1 MMSPGKNEQST
12 ANIILSP
19 KDPYL
24 ISRDRAALS
33 LLIKHN
39 QCRQILM
46 VHLPVFGYEGFDAVN
61 FPLLISLLLRA
72 QSLLRV

>member
-1 MMSPGKNEQST
+1 MTSAGKNERST
-12 ANIILSP
+12 ANIVLSP

-24 ISRDRAALS
+24 ISRVRAALS
-33 LLIKHN
+33 LLIKRN
-39 QCRQILM
+39 QYRPIVM

-72 QSLLRV
+72 QRLLGV